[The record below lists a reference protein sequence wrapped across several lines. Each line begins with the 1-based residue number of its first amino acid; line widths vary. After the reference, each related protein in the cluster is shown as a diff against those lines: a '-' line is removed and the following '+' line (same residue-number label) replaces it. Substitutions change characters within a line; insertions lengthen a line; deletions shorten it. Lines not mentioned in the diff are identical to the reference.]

1 MHTTPTG
8 PMVSTAATSP
18 VTADT
23 AAPEPATV
31 NQPARTAAPL
41 DRRIVL
47 SGLWVTML
55 FVFAYVDIFGFWR
68 ADVIQGALQGTVPGP
83 GFTIGQ
89 PFLTLTTLYVL
100 VPILMVAG
108 SLVLPWRANRT
119 ANLVLP
125 VVYALSVVGSMVG
138 ETWVYYL
145 LGSAVELAV
154 LAAIARTAFRWR

>member
-8 PMVSTAATSP
+8 PQVSTAATSP
-18 VTADT
+18 GTS
-23 AAPEPATV
+23 APEPTTV
-31 NQPARTAAPL
+31 DRAARTTAPL

-89 PFLTLTTLYVL
+89 PFLVLTTLYVL

-125 VVYALSVVGSMVG
+125 AVYALTIVGTMVG

-145 LGSAVELAV
+145 LGSAVELVV